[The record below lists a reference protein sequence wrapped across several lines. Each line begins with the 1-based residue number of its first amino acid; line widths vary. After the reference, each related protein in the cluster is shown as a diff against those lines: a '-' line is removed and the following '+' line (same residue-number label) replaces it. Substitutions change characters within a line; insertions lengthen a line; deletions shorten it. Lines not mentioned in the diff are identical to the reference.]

1 MCGEAFAPLVF
12 LVRRDPLRARGLYPI
27 RDLSELDEPEGI
39 GCLTPSSPAEGEL
52 AAFVRAH
59 GAGVLNAAFSR
70 AFSILQAWSAAKKD
84 GLVLTLVGLGDVGGT
99 ALLALKLL
107 GRELAEVQIFD
118 PNRAQ
123 CQRYEMELNQ
133 VLSAD
138 GRTLPEVVICEEQD
152 LFRCDLFAF
161 TASRGVPGLD
171 TKVQDVRMAQYEANR
186 AMVGSYARMARQA
199 DFTGLFCQ
207 ISDPVDH
214 LSRSVFLQSNQKET
228 GEFDFA
234 GLLPEQVQGFGLG
247 VMAARCAYYARQL
260 GLDEDALRVY
270 GPHGQGL
277 VCANCCGG
285 GYDAAISAEL
295 TEKDPH
301 GESARAGAGLQA
313 VSRAR
318 ALLRGGKSAAA
329 RARAGALRRGAA
341 RQGVFRLRQP
351 HDALRPGASAGG
363 ARARAPGGAGEDLC
377 GIGGVRVLMETLTLV
392 RIGRSARLERLLPA
406 ALAEFPVTE
415 LPAEQIASAA
425 GRRLLFAVAVDA
437 YGPDEAFV
445 RLLRTLRQNPDCLC
459 GCIGGVIVDGAG
471 ELDTKQLA
479 RQLVLTANLAGCA
492 FPGKPL
498 VEGTGSLYNQHI
510 QAGLLHLSWE
520 QTYAHQMAQLAGR
533 LLRFRLP
540 RFERPKLLMLHA
552 SDNRRSNTVWLG
564 EQVLQRLPSTFETKT
579 ISLQNGSI
587 HDCRGCSYEACLHFA
602 AQSRCFYGGSI
613 SDDVL
618 PAISRCDAMLFLC
631 PNYNDAVSANL
642 MALFNRLTNLLVR
655 QDLYEKYLYGIVVS
669 GYSGSDIVARQ
680 LLGAMC
686 LNKTAILP
694 PEFCLM
700 QTAHDPGS
708 VQKADGID
716 AQLSAFAARLGR
728 MQG

>member
-1 MCGEAFAPLVF
+1 
-12 LVRRDPLRARGLYPI
+12 
-27 RDLSELDEPEGI
+27 
-39 GCLTPSSPAEGEL
+39 
-52 AAFVRAH
+52 
-59 GAGVLNAAFSR
+59 
-70 AFSILQAWSAAKKD
+70 
-84 GLVLTLVGLGDVGGT
+84 
-99 ALLALKLL
+99 
-107 GRELAEVQIFD
+107 
-118 PNRAQ
+118 
-123 CQRYEMELNQ
+123 
-133 VLSAD
+133 
-138 GRTLPEVVICEEQD
+138 
-152 LFRCDLFAF
+152 
-161 TASRGVPGLD
+161 
-171 TKVQDVRMAQYEANR
+171 
-186 AMVGSYARMARQA
+186 
-199 DFTGLFCQ
+199 
-207 ISDPVDH
+207 
-214 LSRSVFLQSNQKET
+214 
-228 GEFDFA
+228 
-234 GLLPEQVQGFGLG
+234 
-247 VMAARCAYYARQL
+247 
-260 GLDEDALRVY
+260 
-270 GPHGQGL
+270 
-277 VCANCCGG
+277 
-285 GYDAAISAEL
+285 
-295 TEKDPH
+295 
-301 GESARAGAGLQA
+301 
-313 VSRAR
+313 
-318 ALLRGGKSAAA
+318 
-329 RARAGALRRGAA
+329 
-341 RQGVFRLRQP
+341 
-351 HDALRPGASAGG
+351 
-363 ARARAPGGAGEDLC
+363 
-377 GIGGVRVLMETLTLV
+377 METLTLV

-425 GRRLLFAVAVDA
+425 GRRLLFAVSVDA

-540 RFERPKLLMLHA
+540 RFERPKLPSCSTRPTTGGPTPSGSA
-552 SDNRRSNTVWLG
+552 SRCCSVCQARLKPRRS
-564 EQVLQRLPSTFETKT
+564 P
-579 ISLQNGSI
+579 LQNGSI

-655 QDLYEKYLYGIVVS
+655 QDLYEKDLYGIVVS

-694 PEFCLM
+694 PKFCLM